1 MEGAN
6 PMERTGLCLL
16 SVRCAFS
23 NLPFCI
29 LNGHLEIPPPL
40 VRALRQSAIVQVER
54 QGGLEALLLRR
65 IGTVSEICVVV
76 VNVVYEDID
85 GQRPKPLITRQ
96 ITAPYIYFRHIG

>member
-1 MEGAN
+1 MFVISA
-6 PMERTGLCLL
+6 
-16 SVRCAFS
+16 VRVYIS
-23 NLPFCI
+23 NLQLPFCI

-76 VNVVYEDID
+76 VVYEDID

-96 ITAPYIYFRHIG
+96 ITTIYIYFRHIG